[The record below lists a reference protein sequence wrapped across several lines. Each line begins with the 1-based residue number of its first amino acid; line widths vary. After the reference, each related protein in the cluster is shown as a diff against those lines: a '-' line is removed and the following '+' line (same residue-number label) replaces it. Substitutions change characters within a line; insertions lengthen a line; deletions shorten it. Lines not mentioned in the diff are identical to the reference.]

1 MQRQQ
6 PKAIASEFTDIPMS
20 AYQRALADRHM
31 YVASILA
38 DLTLRTSIRLRSIAA
53 AVRKLCTSASFSRF
67 EYLKN
72 GVVHTD

>member
-6 PKAIASEFTDIPMS
+6 PKAIESQFTAIPMS
-20 AYQRALADRHM
+20 PYQRALADRHM

-38 DLTLRTSIRLRSIAA
+38 DLTLRTSMRLRSIATT
-53 AVRKLCTSASFSRF
+53 VGKLFTSATFSRF
-67 EYLKN
+67 DYIKN